1 MVRDKV
7 ERRNVLWMVV
17 VRLITVTSLLVSA
30 VIIQIS
36 VVPAS
41 SVAPVYYLVLV
52 AYALTAVY
60 FLLYSL
66 NRSYAAQAYLQTFL
80 DLLLI
85 TAFVYTSGG
94 VTSATYA
101 LYIFAVIGA
110 GLVISRRAAF
120 LTAGL
125 AAILFGLLVDGL
137 FFGIIPYFRPEHV
150 IDMGLGPLLFII
162 FTAWSSFFVIA
173 FLVGYLA
180 ENLRRTRAALRRAQ
194 KELIIKERL
203 AEAGR
208 VSAGLAH
215 EIRNPLAAIAGSVQ
229 FLRSELK
236 LGHEQRELMEI
247 VLKESRRVS
256 QAIEQFLDFASP
268 GPRVFTEVNLSETL
282 EETLKILRGSGELG
296 RKYEVTGNYKDADLR
311 YFGSVNQFKQIFW
324 NLVRNAIKAMPNGGM
339 FAADFSRGRREVRLR
354 FADTGKGLSE
364 EDRAHLFEPFYS
376 GFGNGRGLGLATVRR
391 IVDDYEGQ
399 IEVRSEPGRG
409 TEITITLPVGRRSE
423 TGMEAEPPAA
433 PDGSAS

>member
-1 MVRDKV
+1 MVGDKV
-7 ERRNVLWMVV
+7 ERRNVLWMII

-36 VVPAS
+36 VVPPS
-41 SVAPVYYLVLV
+41 SVAPVYYLGLI
-52 AYALTAVY
+52 AYALSGLY
-60 FLLYSL
+60 LLLYTL
-66 NRSYAAQAYLQTFL
+66 NRSYTVQAYVQTFF
-80 DLLLI
+80 DLLFI
-85 TAFVYTSGG
+85 TAFVYSSGG

-120 LTAGL
+120 LTAAL
-125 AAILFGLLVDGL
+125 AAILFGVLVDGL
-137 FFGIIPYFRPEHV
+137 FFGIIPYYRPEHA
-150 IDMGLGPLLFII
+150 IDMGLGSLLFTIL
-162 FTAWSSFFVIA
+162 TAWSSFFVIA
-173 FLVGYLA
+173 FLVSYLA
-180 ENLRRTRAALRRAQ
+180 ENLRRTRQALSRAQ

-208 VSAGLAH
+208 VSASLAH

-282 EETLKILRGSGELG
+282 DETLKILRGSGELG
-296 RKYEVTGNYKDADLR
+296 RRFEVAGNYKEAGLH

-324 NLVRNAIKAMPNGGM
+324 NLVRNALKAMPNGGT
-339 FAADFSRGRREVRLR
+339 FTVDFTAARRAIRLR

-364 EDRAHLFEPFYS
+364 EDQAHLFEPFYS

-399 IEVRSEPGRG
+399 IEVRSDLGRG
-409 TEITITLPVGRRSE
+409 TEITITLPVRRRAE
-423 TGMEAEPPAA
+423 AGTEAEPPAA
-433 PDGSAS
+433 AGGPVT